1 MGSTN
6 YITREVESDKIYEHL
21 KLDF

>member
-6 YITREVESDKIYEHL
+6 YITREVESEEC
-21 KLDF
+21 FE